1 MINIFVLEYFANEN
15 YKILKFLYEKQ
26 IQVKKE
32 CYINLSQQEIADM
45 LQFSKLKTNK
55 IMQELREKGFINY
68 ESKRRKYSITTN
80 GYKVIELIQKK
91 W

>member
-1 MINIFVLEYFANEN
+1 MNNILILEYFANEN
-15 YKILKFLYEKQ
+15 YKILKFLYDKQ

-32 CYINLSQQEIADM
+32 CYINLSQQEIADT

-68 ESKRRKYSITTN
+68 GSKRRKYAITTN
-80 GYKVIELIQKK
+80 GYKVIELIQKE